1 MVKQKE
7 KFKIKCPD
15 CEKEIIGF
23 SEHHAKQNLIIH
35 QRTSERCK
43 EIKRLLKKHKQQI
56 NINSPEGLTFHLFK

>member
-35 QRTSERCK
+35 QKTSERCK
-43 EIKRLLKKHKQQI
+43 EIKRILKKHHNK
-56 NINSPEGLTFHLFK
+56 